1 MGLPLSDDERSAA
14 ARFLGRVRETFP
26 KENVSGILF
35 GSRARGEGRRESDLD
50 LLVVV
55 DADDLAVRRKILDLA
70 YEEFL
75 QTDVLVSPL
84 VLSRDAFAALR
95 RAGRRLAR
103 DIERDGVAV

>member
-1 MGLPLSDDERSAA
+1 MGRPLSDSERGVA
-14 ARFLGRVRETFP
+14 ARFLGRVRATFP

-35 GSRARGEGRRESDLD
+35 GSCARGEGRADSDLD

-55 DADDLAVRRKILDLA
+55 NTGDLAVRRMIFDLA

-84 VLSRDAFAALR
+84 VLSREAFAALKR
-95 RAGRRLAR
+95 TGRRLAR
-103 DIERDGVAV
+103 DIERDGVPV